1 MDLKISRETIP
12 AAVSVYDGIQEQ
24 PVELDYI
31 LPDYYPDI
39 FRLVRCEVKPVITG
53 WTVSGDKLSY
63 ELRCDISILYCG
75 EGDSVLRSVTQTQ
88 SFQKT
93 VELGSECASPEVRLT
108 PKTDH
113 INFRAVNKRRLDL
126 RGAVSVKTSVT
137 CQSQQEVISDVSGMN
152 MQLRRVPMRFAA
164 KKLTADKQ
172 LRVSVETELSAARP
186 SVINIISSRCAV
198 KDCEQK
204 LISGKLLAKGELKV
218 DVLYSCE
225 KDGSGSVEPMSFT
238 LPYSQIIDIDG
249 IDESFI
255 CRITPEVIACEV
267 TAAAGKTGENRALHC
282 EAELRLMC
290 RAVKNT
296 DPSDDVDMIT
306 GARET
311 KDKFYFT
318 YGIVEVRLKTIR
330 HKGNFP
336 AAWMMPQPPTE
347 TWPNAGE
354 IDIFETIDNQQ
365 RAWHTVHTNWTYN
378 MGNKGNSSYN
388 EWMDVDDWHVYGLEW
403 SEEEIQW
410 TVDGEVVGHYEKSPN
425 DYPLECGQW
434 PFTKPFYIILNQSV
448 GMGTWAAN
456 PDLDF
461 TYETRF
467 DYVRV
472 YQRDETGIR
481 DVRNSKASCGDDVIY
496 DLQGR
501 SLMERPQQGVCI
513 VNGKKT
519 VR

>member
-126 RGAVSVKTSVT
+126 RGAVSVKASVT

-172 LRVSVETELSAARP
+172 LRVSEETELSAAQP

-249 IDESFI
+249 IDESFV
-255 CRITPEVIACEV
+255 CRITPEIITCEV
-267 TAAAGKTGENRALHC
+267 TAAAGKTGENRALRC

-296 DPSDDVDMIT
+296 EVMIGTDAYSTVYPCSVELTGIHAEQLPAEYSEGFRHTAKLAEGDSVPETIYSVWCTPKNINTRTGDDGKSVVISGMLTYSMTVRDSAGMISMPD
-306 GARET
+306 
-311 KDKFYFT
+311 KDEAF
-318 YGIVEVRLKTIR
+318 E
-330 HKGNFP
+330 
-336 AAWMMPQPPTE
+336 
-347 TWPNAGE
+347 
-354 IDIFETIDNQQ
+354 ETIDIGDDISG
-365 RAWHTVHTNWTYN
+365 ASVSTEISTKEV
-378 MGNKGNSSYN
+378 SYN
-388 EWMDVDDWHVYGLEW
+388 ISSEGVLTAKADISADISVSGSASLKAVTAVSVDDTTRKERDGDYAIKLYFGVPGEDVWDIAKRYSTSVSAIMEENELEGDRL
-403 SEEEIQW
+403 E
-410 TVDGEVVGHYEKSPN
+410 DG
-425 DYPLECGQW
+425 
-434 PFTKPFYIILNQSV
+434 
-448 GMGTWAAN
+448 GMLLI
-456 PDLDF
+456 P
-461 TYETRF
+461 
-467 DYVRV
+467 
-472 YQRDETGIR
+472 
-481 DVRNSKASCGDDVIY
+481 
-496 DLQGR
+496 
-501 SLMERPQQGVCI
+501 I
-513 VNGKKT
+513 VT
-519 VR
+519 

>member
-1 MDLKISRETIP
+1 MRKLYARIFVAALAFSPLGAAAQETDIEVP
-12 AAVSVYDGIQEQ
+12 EGYKLVFHDEF
-24 PVELDYI
+24 D
-31 LPDYYPDI
+31 LPD
-39 FRLVRCEVKPVITG
+39 
-53 WTVSGDKLSY
+53 
-63 ELRCDISILYCG
+63 
-75 EGDSVLRSVTQTQ
+75 
-88 SFQKT
+88 
-93 VELGSECASPEVRLT
+93 GSQPNPE
-108 PKTDH
+108 
-113 INFRAVNKRRLDL
+113 IWSSSARRHS
-126 RGAVSVKTSVT
+126 AW
-137 CQSQQEVISDVSGMN
+137 N
-152 MQLRRVPMRFAA
+152 RFI
-164 KKLTADKQ
+164 KDD
-172 LRVSVETELSAARP
+172 P
-186 SVINIISSRCAV
+186 SVVYI
-198 KDCEQK
+198 E
-204 LISGKLLAKGELKV
+204 
-218 DVLYSCE
+218 
-225 KDGSGSVEPMSFT
+225 DG
-238 LPYSQIIDIDG
+238 
-249 IDESFI
+249 
-255 CRITPEVIACEV
+255 
-267 TAAAGKTGENRALHC
+267 ALV
-282 EAELRLMC
+282 C

-388 EWMDVDDWHVYGLEW
+388 EWMDVDDWHVYGLDW

-472 YQRDETGIR
+472 FQRDETGIR

-501 SLMERPQQGVCI
+501 SLRKKPQQGICI
-513 VNGKKT
+513 VNGKK
-519 VR
+519 VVG